1 MVSTITTGPWLP
13 SQIYGYMGTHIGP
26 CVDPLGVWLPTW
38 VHGCQLEYAA
48 NVYQSTHVH
57 NGINTGEHVVA
68 RRNFP

>member
-1 MVSTITTGPWLP
+1 
-13 SQIYGYMGTHIGP
+13 MGTHIGP